1 MKTFLATIVACHLS
15 LVALFGY
22 TTEQYGT
29 ADDGA
34 PLYQDVYVPAGSGPW
49 PTVIVIH
56 GGGFYGGSRHGENIP
71 QCCADLAGAGF
82 LAKSIDY
89 RLAPPGSIDGQTSS
103 GRYPMQTDDVTKAV
117 IAARGDTIRGNG
129 RVLGLGG
136 SAGGTHVVVA
146 AAIGTDGYDKLDAA
160 VALSGPFDFADRTV
174 YWNVNAFVNSVARYC
189 GTHNINILRADSP
202 VEVVDSQT
210 HPLLLVNTE
219 IDNVD
224 QSQTNDLIA
233 LLNPSQYQ
241 VILLPG
247 SGHSFH
253 YWSEVKDDAIAF
265 LEAQL

>member
-1 MKTFLATIVACHLS
+1 MRLALAILFITTSC
-15 LVALFGY
+15 FGY
-22 TTEQYGT
+22 TTEQYAT

-34 PLYQDVYVPAGSGPW
+34 ALYQDVYAPMSSPPW

-56 GGGFYGGSRHGENIP
+56 GGGFYGGSRHGEEIP
-71 QCCADLAGAGF
+71 QCCADLAAAGF

-146 AAIGTDGYDKLDAA
+146 ASIGTDGYDQLDAA
-160 VALSGPFDFADRTV
+160 VALSGPFDFADRTP
-174 YWNVNAFVNSVARYC
+174 YWNVNAFVNSLARYI
-189 GTHNINILRADSP
+189 GTHNINIMLADSP
-202 VEVVDSQT
+202 IQDVGSQT
-210 HPLLLVNTE
+210 HPLLLVNKE
-219 IDNVD
+219 VDNVD
-224 QSQTNDLIA
+224 QSQSQDLMA
-233 LLNPSQYQ
+233 LLDPSQYTF
-241 VILLPG
+241 ILLPG
-247 SGHSFH
+247 EGHSFH
-253 YWSEVKDDAIAF
+253 YWSEIKDDAIAF